1 MKTQFVGQTR
11 YSLYIPESRAWR
23 ATAQSDVSEDYRDYL
38 FAPERMDFRDKIF
51 NEFTVPSI
59 AEAAKGHNLI
69 HVVSYSESLPDKYR
83 ESLERT
89 AERYPFIQLQM
100 LPDGTHD
107 WGQVD
112 KLIRERLEPGVFGR
126 YRLDDDDILST
137 HYFTEMEKFI
147 KPEFVG
153 MVASM
158 PLGVE
163 AIYDDGHFYN
173 FRESHLPMNSMGLLY
188 VSELTKD
195 AKISAARAGAHDR
208 SDRLA
213 PVILNSSKPGYF
225 RTNHTGQDNLLRHSK
240 KGVVE
245 RLLFDMD
252 RFPAVK
258 DPSTLRSNFPAV
270 ADKLLNVEQ
279 AAQIKWNR
287 YLGNGI
293 ELKLGQ
299 PSQGISVG
307 ITGNASEGLRKH
319 PLALSLSLTSHGGRA
334 VGARARFTGLSTSA
348 NARVGQFV
356 YFDVGAGEFET
367 FASAFLPEGVSV
379 ETVRIIPLVNDA
391 RDVLV
396 RDLTVDCSDE
406 KISATAVDPG
416 VARRLNR
423 SQRLRRGLA
432 VYGRKYHSLI
442 QPGLVRI
449 LGPNRAEKVRTI
461 IAAKLK

>member
-1 MKTQFVGQTR
+1 MNPQFVGQTR

-23 ATAQSDVSEDYRDYL
+23 ATEQSDDKKDYRDYL
-38 FAPERMDFRDKIF
+38 FAPERMDFRDKLF

-59 AEAAKGHNLI
+59 AEAAEGHNLI
-69 HVVSYSESLPDKYR
+69 HIVSFSESLPDKYI

-89 AERYPFIQLQM
+89 ARRYPFIQLQM

-107 WGQVD
+107 WGRVD
-112 KLIRERLEPGVFGR
+112 KLIKERLEPGVFGR

-163 AIYDDGHFYN
+163 AIYDAGHFYN

-188 VSELTKD
+188 VSELAED
-195 AKISAARAGAHDR
+195 GKIRAARAGAHDR

-213 PVILNSSKPGYF
+213 PVILNSSKLGYF

-240 KGVVE
+240 KAVVE

-252 RFPAVK
+252 RFPAIK
-258 DPSTLRSNFPAV
+258 NASTLRRNFPAV
-270 ADKLLNVEQ
+270 ADKLLNTEN
-279 AAQIKWNR
+279 AAQIRWNR
-287 YLGNGI
+287 SLGNGI
-293 ELKLGQ
+293 ELKLDQ
-299 PSQGISVG
+299 PNQGISVVM
-307 ITGNASEGLRKH
+307 TGEASEELRKH
-319 PLALSLSLTSHGGRA
+319 PIALSLSLISQGGRA

-356 YFDVGAGEFET
+356 YFDLGSGGFEAS
-367 FASAFLPEGVSV
+367 ASAFLPEGVSIGA
-379 ETVRIIPLVNDA
+379 VRIIPLVKDA
-391 RDVLV
+391 RNVLV
-396 RDLTVDCSDE
+396 KDLIVDCSGG
-406 KISATAVDPG
+406 KISASTVDPG

-423 SQRLRRGLA
+423 SQRIRREIA
-432 VYGRKYHSLI
+432 VFGRRYESLI
-442 QPGLVRI
+442 QPRLVRI
-449 LGPNRAEKVRTI
+449 LGPERAKKVRAI
-461 IAAKLK
+461 IAANLK